1 MTTAIIVGGGMAGV
15 ACASE
20 LADHDVDVTLFDR
33 HNYTQF
39 QPLLY
44 QVASSQLPAE
54 DVARPLATAFKG
66 QERVVTV
73 TAEVTGID
81 LATRT
86 VTTTDGGTTADYTAD
101 YLVVAAGSQANFFG
115 VPGAA
120 EHSFPLYTVPD
131 ARRLRSHLRDRLLA
145 LCAPGGAAGG
155 PPAPYTVIVCGGGP
169 TGVETAGALA
179 ELFSAL
185 ADQGRLRAPATV
197 RLVDHGH
204 ALLKPFTDKSHAYAL
219 EKLTEKGVEVTFGVA
234 VSGVQAGTATLSDGT
249 TVDTDTVI
257 WGGGISGPPILS
269 TAGVPLGHGGRL
281 DVAADLSVPGCPGVY
296 AIGDAA
302 NIPDADGHAL
312 PQLGSVAQQSGKW
325 AGKNIVADR
334 AGADVTPFHYHDKGI
349 MAMIGRNA
357 AVSEIGKH
365 RHHVEGPLA
374 YVAWLGLHAVLLS
387 GMHSQVDAFL
397 NWADD
402 YFHHDRSADL
412 ELEDSVG
419 RIAWAD
425 DDADA
430 PKL

>member
-54 DVARPLATAFKG
+54 DIARPLASAFAG
-66 QERVVTV
+66 QDRVVFAEAEI
-73 TAEVTGID
+73 TAID
-81 LATRT
+81 PATRS
-86 VTTTDGGTTADYTAD
+86 VTTADGDYTAD
-101 YLVVAAGSQANFFG
+101 YLVIAAGSQANFFG

-120 EHSFPLYTVPD
+120 DHSYPLYTVTD
-131 ARRLRSHLRDRLLA
+131 ARRLRRHVRDRLRE
-145 LCAPGGAAGG
+145 LCDPAA
-155 PPAPYTVIVCGGGP
+155 AAEPYTVIICGGGP

-179 ELFSAL
+179 ELFGSL
-185 ADQGRLRAPATV
+185 KEQGKLHGEATV

-204 ALLKPFTDKSHAYAL
+204 ELLKPFTDKTHEYAL
-219 EKLTEKGVEVTFGVA
+219 AKLTEKGVQVTFGVA
-234 VSGVQAGTATLSDGT
+234 VSAVGADTATLSDGS
-249 TVDTDTVI
+249 TVATDTVI
-257 WGGGISGPPILS
+257 WAGGISGPAI
-269 TAGVPLGHGGRL
+269 AGTTGLALGRGGRI
-281 DVAADLSVPGCPGVY
+281 DVAADLTVPGHPGVY

-302 NIPDADGHAL
+302 NIPDGDGNAL
-312 PQLGSVAQQSGKW
+312 PQLGSVALQSGKW
-325 AGKNIVADR
+325 AGKNIVAQVKGD
-334 AGADVTPFHYHDKGI
+334 GVMPFHYHDKGI

-365 RHHVEGPLA
+365 RHHLEGPLA
-374 YVAWLGLHAVLLS
+374 FVAWLGLHVVLLS
-387 GMHSQVDAFL
+387 GIHSQVDAFL

-402 YFHHDRSADL
+402 YFHHDRAADL

-425 DDADA
+425 DEADV
-430 PKL
+430 PNL